1 MKTKFKNIG
10 LIGTLILLGFTTTC
24 WAQKKSK
31 TVHEIFKVSNDVV
44 IEVNTSYADI
54 EFDTWNRNQ
63 VDIEA
68 VVEIEGATEEEL
80 NDYLQNNPIKII
92 GNSRKIEISTHM
104 EHHPAFAFN
113 IEDERD
119 VHFDFEHE
127 LKDSEDIEIIA
138 PMIDFPEMVEVP
150 PLPPL
155 PPLPVKPFDYEAYK
169 KDGEA
174 YMNKWKSEFEA
185 GFDKEYQKKMEEWG
199 KRMELKQK
207 EFEKKRMEMEVKR
220 ERVHQQ
226 RLEHIIE
233 RQEHQEQAKEL
244 RQQARDMQ
252 KGNRI
257 IRIEIDTIGGE
268 NDVNREF
275 IFYEENQH
283 AEPNVFYSLKRGVD
297 KKIKVKST
305 IKIKLPKSTQIK
317 MNVRHGAVKLADNT
331 NNLKATLAYT
341 SLMAAT
347 IDGEKT
353 EIEASYSPVSVQN
366 WKIGQ
371 LKTDYSDKVNIKEA
385 ETLTLNANFSD
396 VIIENLMNKAFIKN
410 SFGLL
415 TIKNITNNFTDLD
428 IELRNAELSC
438 TLPSTAYSISVN
450 GLYSDLRTREGLK
463 LQKIK
468 NGNQT
473 LHKGYYLHNKSG
485 KSINI
490 DAKYT
495 DVVLR

>member
-1 MKTKFKNIG
+1 MKTTFKNIG
-10 LIGTLILLGFTTTC
+10 LIGTLIWLGFSTMG

-31 TVHEIFKVSNDVV
+31 TIHENFKVSDDLVLE
-44 IEVNTSYADI
+44 INTSYADI

-68 VVEIEGATEEEL
+68 VVEIEAATEEEV
-80 NDYLQNNPIKII
+80 NDYFKNNPIHII
-92 GNSRKIEISTHM
+92 GNSQRIEISTNM

-113 IEDERD
+113 IEDEMEF
-119 VHFDFEHE
+119 HFDAQHE
-127 LKDSEDIEIIA
+127 LKDSEAVEIIA
-138 PMIDFPEMVEVP
+138 PMIDFPDMVAVP
-150 PLPPL
+150 PMPPM
-155 PPLPVKPFDYEAYK
+155 PPLPVTPFDYEAYK

-174 YMNKWKSEFEA
+174 YMNKWKAEFEA

-220 ERVHQQ
+220 EGVHQQ

-233 RQEHQEQAKEL
+233 QQEHQEEAREL
-244 RQQARDMQ
+244 RQQARDVK
-252 KGNRI
+252 KGNKI
-257 IRIEIDTIGGE
+257 IRIEIDTIG
-268 NDVNREF
+268 DVNKEF
-275 IFYEENQH
+275 IFYDENKH
-283 AEPNVFYSLKRGVD
+283 AEPTVFYSLKRGVD

-341 SLMAAT
+341 TLKAAT
-347 IDGEKT
+347 IDGDKT

-366 WKIGQ
+366 WKIGE

-385 ETLTLNANFSD
+385 ETLTLNATFSD
-396 VIIENLMNKAFIKN
+396 VIIENLINKAFIKN
-410 SFGLL
+410 SFGPL
-415 TIKNITNNFTDLD
+415 TIKNVTSNFTDLD
-428 IELRNAELSC
+428 IVLQNAELSC
-438 TLPSTAYSISVN
+438 TLPSTAYTISVK
-450 GLYSDLRTREGLK
+450 GLYSDLKTKEDLK

-468 NGNQT
+468 NKDQT
-473 LHKGYYLHNKSG
+473 IHKGYYLNNKSG

-490 DAKYT
+490 DAKYS